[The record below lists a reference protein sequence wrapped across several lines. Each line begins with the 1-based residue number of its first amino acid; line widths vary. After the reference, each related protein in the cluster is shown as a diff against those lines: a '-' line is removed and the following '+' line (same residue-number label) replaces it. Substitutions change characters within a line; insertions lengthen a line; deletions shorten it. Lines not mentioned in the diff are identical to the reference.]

1 MFRHWVLEKISISH
15 FQYAQ
20 IAKAK
25 CSPGIDYLAIWLSPS
40 VNTQNLR
47 LVRSIRLARALRGI
61 RIVWLFEYV
70 GALRTLA
77 LSIISISDGCRD
89 AGGRNRD
96 LSQQRPRQQKSI
108 LWKRTG
114 GGQRMFFFLAIF
126 ARHIDT
132 WYFWFP
138 SPPPPRLRRS
148 QSESFPTRSFH
159 VANGLRYLRFSILDH
174 CHLASKKKVVGNFSN
189 FEWLGFCC
197 QSLSLV
203 VNW

>member
-1 MFRHWVLEKISISH
+1 MFRHWVLETISISH

-89 AGGRNRD
+89 AGGRKRD
-96 LSQQRPRQQKSI
+96 LSQQRKQKSI
-108 LWKRTG
+108 LWKKNG
-114 GGQRMFFFLAIF
+114 GGQIMGFLKVF
-126 ARHIDT
+126 
-132 WYFWFP
+132 
-138 SPPPPRLRRS
+138 
-148 QSESFPTRSFH
+148 
-159 VANGLRYLRFSILDH
+159 
-174 CHLASKKKVVGNFSN
+174 CH
-189 FEWLGFCC
+189 FCKAH
-197 QSLSLV
+197 
-203 VNW
+203 

>member
-89 AGGRNRD
+89 AGGRKRD
-96 LSQQRPRQQKSI
+96 LSQQRQQNSI
-108 LWKRTG
+108 LWKKTG
-114 GGQRMFFFLAIF
+114 GGSNMFFLTVFAIF
-126 ARHIDT
+126 ARHIDIGGI
-132 WYFWFP
+132 FG
-138 SPPPPRLRRS
+138 SPPPPQKKTKRIK
-148 QSESFPTRSFH
+148 Q
-159 VANGLRYLRFSILDH
+159 FST
-174 CHLASKKKVVGNFSN
+174 
-189 FEWLGFCC
+189 
-197 QSLSLV
+197 
-203 VNW
+203 

>member
-1 MFRHWVLEKISISH
+1 MAEIRLALRSTWYEPIIYI
-15 FQYAQ
+15 QYCLIVTIHQNTMLHPSCSTPLHLTFLGGRLVNVQTLGTRNHQYLPLCFHAQ

-77 LSIISISDGCRD
+77 LSIISISDKCRD
-89 AGGRNRD
+89 AGGRKKD
-96 LSQQRPRQQKSI
+96 LSQQRQQKGRFHPRYFGR
-108 LWKRTG
+108 KRESKMG
-114 GGQRMFFFLAIF
+114 MPFCNIA
-126 ARHIDT
+126 T

-138 SPPPPRLRRS
+138 SPPKKNESKNSRL
-148 QSESFPTRSFH
+148 
-159 VANGLRYLRFSILDH
+159 L
-174 CHLASKKKVVGNFSN
+174 
-189 FEWLGFCC
+189 
-197 QSLSLV
+197 
-203 VNW
+203 

>member
-1 MFRHWVLEKISISH
+1 MFRHWVLETIRISH

-77 LSIISISDGCRD
+77 LSIISISDGRRD

-108 LWKRTG
+108 LWKKTG
-114 GGQRMFFFLAIF
+114 GSENVIFFFFAIF

-138 SPPPPRLRRS
+138 SPPDCDGR
-148 QSESFPTRSFH
+148 ESFPTRSFH

-174 CHLASKKKVVGNFSN
+174 CHLASKKKVVSNFSN
-189 FEWLGFCC
+189 LEWLGFCC

>member
-114 GGQRMFFFLAIF
+114 GVKECFFFWPFLRGTLIRGIF
-126 ARHIDT
+126 G
-132 WYFWFP
+132 
-138 SPPPPRLRRS
+138 SPPPPPDCDGRS
-148 QSESFPTRSFH
+148 PR
-159 VANGLRYLRFSILDH
+159 
-174 CHLASKKKVVGNFSN
+174 ASQPEVFTSPMG
-189 FEWLGFCC
+189 
-197 QSLSLV
+197 
-203 VNW
+203 

>member
-1 MFRHWVLEKISISH
+1 MTIHQNTRLHPSFSTPLQPDLLGGRFVKMFRHWVLEKISISH

-89 AGGRNRD
+89 AGGRKRD
-96 LSQQRPRQQKSI
+96 LSQQRQQKSI
-108 LWKRTG
+108 LWKKTG
-114 GGQRMFFFLAIF
+114 GESNMFFFF
-126 ARHIDT
+126 GGH
-132 WYFWFP
+132 
-138 SPPPPRLRRS
+138 
-148 QSESFPTRSFH
+148 
-159 VANGLRYLRFSILDH
+159 
-174 CHLASKKKVVGNFSN
+174 
-189 FEWLGFCC
+189 FCKAH
-197 QSLSLV
+197 
-203 VNW
+203 